1 MADGSIIIETGL
13 DNTGLEQGIQAM
25 QQTMQRAVTEM
36 QNQLRNL
43 GNDSNLFQIYK
54 VQCKMLEQQQ
64 DNNYQVL

>member
-43 GNDSNLFQIYK
+43 GNDSRSSIETAAQSVSNLRRNRHLP
-54 VQCKMLEQQQ
+54 VPW
-64 DNNYQVL
+64 